1 MLPLK
6 KLVVHTHHIATHF
19 TNALFPVSAVLITL
33 YLITNEPSFET
44 ACYYSMIFGLMSIPV
59 AYGSGFYDWRTRF
72 QGRRTFIFDNKV
84 VFGIIFL
91 ILASVVVIWR
101 SYDGGIMYSV
111 GFNKWLYVTLVYSLT
126 GIATWL
132 GYLGGKFI

>member
-72 QGRRTFIFDNKV
+72 QGRRTFIFDHKV

-101 SYDGGIMYSV
+101 SYDGGIMYSA

>member
-6 KLVVHTHHIATHF
+6 KLIVHTHHIATHF
-19 TNALFPVSAVLITL
+19 TNALFPVSAALITL
-33 YLITNEPSFET
+33 YLITDEPSFET
-44 ACYYSMIFGLMSIPV
+44 ACYYSMIFGLLSIPV

-72 QGRRTFIFDNKV
+72 QGRRTFIFDHKV

-91 ILASVVVIWR
+91 ILASAVVIWR
-101 SYDGGIMYSV
+101 TYDGEVMYSADL
-111 GFNKWLYVTLVYSLT
+111 NKLIYVILVYSLT

>member
-6 KLVVHTHHIATHF
+6 KLIVHIHHIATHF
-19 TNALFPVSAVLITL
+19 TNALFPVSAALITL
-33 YLITNEPSFET
+33 FLITNNPSFET
-44 ACYYSMIFGLMSIPV
+44 ACFYSIVFGLMSIPA

-84 VFGIIFL
+84 VFGILFF
-91 ILASVVVIWR
+91 ILACFVVLWR
-101 SYDGGIMYSV
+101 FSDAGIMYSP
-111 GFNKWLYVTLVYSLT
+111 GLNKWLYVSLVYSLT